1 MDNDIESRASSCA
14 SCKEHQDMPASAPLH
29 HWKWPATPW
38 YRVHTDFAEI
48 YNTHFLLLTDAH
60 SKWLEVAHMPSKTNA
75 TATIH
80 TLRNIFSTHG
90 LPVHLVSDNGPPF
103 TSVEFETFMKQNGI
117 YHVRTPPFHP
127 SSNGAAEK
135 AVQTFKRAL
144 QKDTSTVPLKHKLAN
159 FLLSYRTTPHSATGQ
174 APCILLMRRSI
185 RRRLDLVH
193 PSLTDVISRHQ
204 KSQCLSHDNSQPLQR
219 FAVGG
224 YGFDSRLFHKS
235 GQVFRRNYYAS
246 IWPTDV

>member
-1 MDNDIESRASSCA
+1 
-14 SCKEHQDMPASAPLH
+14 
-29 HWKWPATPW
+29 
-38 YRVHTDFAEI
+38 
-48 YNTHFLLLTDAH
+48 
-60 SKWLEVAHMPSKTNA
+60 MPSTTNA

-90 LPVHLVSDNGPPF
+90 LPVHLVSDNGPPH
-103 TSVEFETFMKQNGI
+103 TSAEFETFMKQNSI
-117 YHVRTPPFHP
+117 YHIRTPPFHL

-174 APCILLMRRSI
+174 APCTLLMHRSI
-185 RRRLDLVH
+185 RTRLDLVH

-204 KSQCLSHDNSQPLQR
+204 QSQCLSHDNSQPLRR
-219 FAVGG
+219 FAVGDMVLARDYRTNQAKWSEG
-224 YGFDSRLFHKS
+224 TITQVLGPLTYEVYLPDTQLTWKRHTDQLIHCPSSSASPTNTADSLVPS
-235 GQVFRRNYYAS
+235 PVS
-246 IWPTDV
+246 CPSS